1 MSQCN
6 QDCNQGRDCD
16 CKEENQMN
24 KHDRSDKWVKW
35 LLLFSA
41 LYFLGHMV
49 HALAAQPVII
59 NQPDGNQVVCIVD
72 GSYITCY

>member
-1 MSQCN
+1 
-6 QDCNQGRDCD
+6 
-16 CKEENQMN
+16 MN

-35 LLLFSA
+35 LLIFSA